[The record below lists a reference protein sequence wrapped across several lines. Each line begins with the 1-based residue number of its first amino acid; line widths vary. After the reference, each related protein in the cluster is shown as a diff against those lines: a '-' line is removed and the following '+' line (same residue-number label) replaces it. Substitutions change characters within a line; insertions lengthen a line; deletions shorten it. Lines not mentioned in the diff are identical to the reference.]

1 MDQVPRVNVTRRLTF
16 AAGHILVRPE
26 WDQARNREVFG
37 ACSGDH
43 GHNYE
48 LEVTVSGSIDEET
61 GMVINLREVDR
72 IVKVLVIQD
81 VDHRHLNR
89 DVPWLEG
96 CLPTTENV
104 ASAIWR
110 RLEGRLPSA
119 RLERVR
125 LKETENNVVEVERGC
140 AQRLHIS
147 EQETSSLK
155 RSLPHSR
162 CWARIQIAR
171 DSLTRRPESL
181 NPFATSLRD
190 TPPIP

>member
-1 MDQVPRVNVTRRLTF
+1 MSQLRHVNLTRRLTF
-16 AAGHILVRPE
+16 AAGHILARPE
-26 WDQARNREVFG
+26 WDDARNREVFG

-48 LEVTVSGSIDEET
+48 LEVTVSGAVDADT

-72 IVKVLVIQD
+72 IVKELVIHD

-104 ASAIWR
+104 ASAIWS
-110 RLEGRLPSA
+110 RLEGRFPSV

-125 LKETENNVVEVERGC
+125 LRETENNVVEVVRG
-140 AQRLHIS
+140 
-147 EQETSSLK
+147 
-155 RSLPHSR
+155 
-162 CWARIQIAR
+162 
-171 DSLTRRPESL
+171 
-181 NPFATSLRD
+181 
-190 TPPIP
+190 

>member
-1 MDQVPRVNVTRRLTF
+1 MGMNQPPRVNVTRRLTF

-26 WDQARNREVFG
+26 WEEARNREVFG

-48 LEVTVSGSIDEET
+48 LEVTVSGPVDEAT
-61 GMVINLREVDR
+61 GMVINLKEVDR
-72 IVKVLVIQD
+72 IVKALVIQD

-89 DVPWLEG
+89 DVPWLQG

-119 RLERVR
+119 QLERVR
-125 LKETENNVVEVERGC
+125 LKETENNVVEVARG
-140 AQRLHIS
+140 
-147 EQETSSLK
+147 
-155 RSLPHSR
+155 
-162 CWARIQIAR
+162 
-171 DSLTRRPESL
+171 
-181 NPFATSLRD
+181 
-190 TPPIP
+190 